1 MSYHRKGSNTSLAST
16 NSALSAVISAKNNCI
31 YKKEILS
38 AIQKIPYHINKD
50 IVKSFIKK
58 DSNFSISEK
67 KDIPIRITPL
77 KNSIFNQRTTSSK
90 NDKNLNIENITF
102 SLEELFKQIKD
113 NFSNGRNCV
122 YECKEWIEILNDNIE
137 LILDKIEAN
146 EYMPLISVCINI
158 VFVSVI
164 LICNLSDNGKYNLF
178 KFDTNR
184 IFENCI
190 SLTEIMYKRS
200 RNKNDIDLKEKSND
214 MTNLYKRITNS
225 LNTIFSKY
233 EQFIPSISKEF
244 DILMKNIRRISFI
257 ELYNFYVDFIKYPKK
272 VKEFHLDDN
281 KNKNNKVFQSYKSF
295 TNSNK
300 KNNPKEVRGLSVD
313 YVNQNINKNQYNQN
327 NINSYKKSIS
337 DNINNIN
344 ITEIN
349 NINNINPIPQNK
361 ITRGYSQENHRKNN
375 LTFTN
380 FNISPTFQYP
390 FNGKIYNTIEG
401 TSNNNNN
408 GNNMMIYETMNNQNN
423 NNIQYIPNTPQVNNI
438 IYSSNTQIQKNK
450 RNYYELN
457 DNKINNKTT
466 EFESML
472 SYNYPSNNKTK
483 YLNSNTFDI
492 KNFKN
497 NMLNKYFKPLTL
509 PIIPYPRNKEY
520 TLLIHLDETIIYIPK
535 KTNKIILRNGLI
547 DFIKTIRPFY
557 ELISFTY
564 GNQKY
569 SDQIVNL
576 IERKEK
582 YFDYCLFK
590 ENASYLNEN
599 YYKDFNKLGR
609 DIRKTI
615 IIDEQDNNLGKN
627 ENDNTILIQSFNE
640 ENYKN
645 PKDYILN
652 NLSSILISVVKEE
665 NDDVRKFLRMMK
677 KEIEVKVSGN

>member
-1 MSYHRKGSNTSLAST
+1 
-16 NSALSAVISAKNNCI
+16 
-31 YKKEILS
+31 
-38 AIQKIPYHINKD
+38 
-50 IVKSFIKK
+50 
-58 DSNFSISEK
+58 
-67 KDIPIRITPL
+67 
-77 KNSIFNQRTTSSK
+77 
-90 NDKNLNIENITF
+90 
-102 SLEELFKQIKD
+102 
-113 NFSNGRNCV
+113 
-122 YECKEWIEILNDNIE
+122 
-137 LILDKIEAN
+137 
-146 EYMPLISVCINI
+146 
-158 VFVSVI
+158 
-164 LICNLSDNGKYNLF
+164 
-178 KFDTNR
+178 
-184 IFENCI
+184 
-190 SLTEIMYKRS
+190 
-200 RNKNDIDLKEKSND
+200 
-214 MTNLYKRITNS
+214 
-225 LNTIFSKY
+225 
-233 EQFIPSISKEF
+233 
-244 DILMKNIRRISFI
+244 
-257 ELYNFYVDFIKYPKK
+257 
-272 VKEFHLDDN
+272 
-281 KNKNNKVFQSYKSF
+281 
-295 TNSNK
+295 
-300 KNNPKEVRGLSVD
+300 
-313 YVNQNINKNQYNQN
+313 
-327 NINSYKKSIS
+327 
-337 DNINNIN
+337 
-344 ITEIN
+344 
-349 NINNINPIPQNK
+349 
-361 ITRGYSQENHRKNN
+361 
-375 LTFTN
+375 
-380 FNISPTFQYP
+380 
-390 FNGKIYNTIEG
+390 
-401 TSNNNNN
+401 
-408 GNNMMIYETMNNQNN
+408 MMIYETMNNQNN
-423 NNIQYIPNTPQVNNI
+423 SNIQNIPNTPQVNNI

-492 KNFKN
+492 KNYKN

-547 DFIKTIRPFY
+547 DFIKTIPFY

>member
-1 MSYHRKGSNTSLAST
+1 MSYHRKGSNSSLAST
-16 NSALSAVISAKNNCI
+16 NSALSAVMSTKNNCI

-38 AIQKIPYHINKD
+38 SIQKIPFQINKD

-58 DSNFSISEK
+58 DINFSISEK
-67 KDIPIRITPL
+67 KDKPIRITPI
-77 KNSIFNQRTTSSK
+77 KNSILYQRTTSSK
-90 NDKNLNIENITF
+90 NEKNLTIENITF
-102 SLEELFKQIKD
+102 SLEDLFKQIKD
-113 NFSNGRNCV
+113 LFSESKNCV

-146 EYMPLISVCINI
+146 EYVPLISICINI
-158 VFVSVI
+158 IFVSVI

-190 SLTEIMYKRS
+190 SLSEIIYKRS

-233 EQFIPSISKEF
+233 EQFIPSFSKEF
-244 DILMKNIRRISFI
+244 DTLMKNIRRISFI
-257 ELYNFYVDFIKYPKK
+257 ELYNFYVDYIKYPKK
-272 VKEFHLDDN
+272 VKEFHLDD
-281 KNKNNKVFQSYKSF
+281 NKNNKVFQSYKSF

-300 KNNPKEVRGLSVD
+300 KNHQKEVRGLSVD
-313 YVNQNINKNQYNQN
+313 YVNQNINKNQNNQN
-327 NINSYKKSIS
+327 KINTYKKNYS
-337 DNINNIN
+337 DNLSNIN

-349 NINNINPIPQNK
+349 NINNINLMPPNK
-361 ITRGYSQENHRKNN
+361 VIRGYSQDNHRRNN

-380 FNISPTFQYP
+380 FNISPSLQYP

-401 TSNNNNN
+401 ISYNNNN
-408 GNNMMIYETMNNQNN
+408 GNNIMIYETMNNQNN
-423 NNIQYIPNTPQVNNI
+423 NYNNNNIKYIQNNPQVNNDI
-438 IYSSNTQIQKNK
+438 IYSTNTQIPKNK

-457 DNKINNKTT
+457 NNKTS
-466 EFESML
+466 EFKSMIP
-472 SYNYPSNNKTK
+472 YNEPSNNNTK

-492 KNFKN
+492 KTIKN
-497 NMLNKYFKPLTL
+497 NIYNKYFKPFTL
-509 PIIPYPRNKEY
+509 PIIPYPRNKEF
-520 TLLIHLDETIIYIPK
+520 TLLIHLDETLIYIPK
-535 KTNKIILRNGLI
+535 KSNKIILRNGLI
-547 DFIKTIRPFY
+547 DFIKTINPFY

-569 SDQIVNL
+569 SEQIVNL
-576 IERKEK
+576 IESKEK

-609 DIRKTI
+609 DIRRTI
-615 IIDEQDNNLGKN
+615 IIDDKDNNLGKN
-627 ENDNTILIQSFNE
+627 ENDNTILIESFNE

-652 NLSSILISVVKEE
+652 NLSKILISIIKEE

-677 KEIEVKVSGN
+677 KEIEAKVSEN